1 MKRIVTCP
9 KCGAVCQYD
18 DSSVFLGQR
27 DKEEVLC
34 PECMSVLATVV
45 TDQIPVAQLIKKGSI
60 K

>member
-1 MKRIVTCP
+1 MPEVWSSLP
-9 KCGAVCQYD
+9 YD